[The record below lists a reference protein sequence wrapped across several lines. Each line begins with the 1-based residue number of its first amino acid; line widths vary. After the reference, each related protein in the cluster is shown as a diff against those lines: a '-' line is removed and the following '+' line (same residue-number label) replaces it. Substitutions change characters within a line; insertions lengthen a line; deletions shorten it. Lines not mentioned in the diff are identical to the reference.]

1 MIKSTGIE
9 NADGTRASWTEY
21 EYDNYQSQSLSNT
34 PEVVQHDAAFDPYTT
49 QTTWVYGDCLEWE
62 EHPYGGQYCVVYDY
76 YEVSVYSPTTDKR
89 GNVTKTTVYA
99 DAANLGGAVNE
110 TNGYDITGNR
120 RTASTSCCEQTAIEY
135 GLETQYAY
143 PKSNTRGSAD
153 VNSPHRI
160 TTNSVYDQD
169 TGLIKQ
175 TTDANG
181 RTSTTMY
188 NPDTVRPVK
197 SISSTGAYAVFFYD
211 DTLMTVTE
219 EAREANG
226 SLAGKTVKYL
236 N

>member
-1 MIKSTGIE
+1 MSI
-9 NADGTRASWTEY
+9 
-21 EYDNYQSQSLSNT
+21 
-34 PEVVQHDAAFDPYTT
+34 
-49 QTTWVYGDCLEWE
+49 
-62 EHPYGGQYCVVYDY
+62 
-76 YEVSVYSPTTDKR
+76 
-89 GNVTKTTVYA
+89 
-99 DAANLGGAVNE
+99 
-110 TNGYDITGNR
+110 R
-120 RTASTSCCEQTAIEY
+120 RI
-135 GLETQYAY
+135 GLQ
-143 PKSNTRGSAD
+143 PIRFN
-153 VNSPHRI
+153 
-160 TTNSVYDQD
+160 DQD